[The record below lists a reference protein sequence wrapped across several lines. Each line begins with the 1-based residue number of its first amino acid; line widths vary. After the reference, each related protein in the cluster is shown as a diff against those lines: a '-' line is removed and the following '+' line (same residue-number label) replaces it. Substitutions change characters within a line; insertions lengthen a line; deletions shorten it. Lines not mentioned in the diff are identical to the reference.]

1 MNKEGEDRT
10 RKEPMVHILPVQ
22 DIVAQAED
30 VAQADDE
37 MIEEEALKLYHTG
50 IEADQEIDLHLEVIK
65 DLLTQHITSV
75 TTATATKTEDRTEK
89 RRGLKVGDR
98 KLARIISNMMIIC
111 SLKNIMS
118 TLKII
123 VVRT

>member
-37 MIEEEALKLYHTG
+37 MIEEEALKFNHTG

-65 DLLTQHITSV
+65 GLLTQHITFV
-75 TTATATKTEDRTEK
+75 TTETATKTEDRTEK

-98 KLARIISNMMIIC
+98 KLARITSNMMIIC

>member
-1 MNKEGEDRT
+1 MSKEGEDRT
-10 RKEPMVHILPVQ
+10 RKEPMAHILPVQ
-22 DIVAQAED
+22 DSVAQAED
-30 VAQADDE
+30 VAQADEE
-37 MIEEEALKLYHTG
+37 MIEEEALKPNHTG

-65 DLLTQHITSV
+65 GLLTQHITFV
-75 TTATATKTEDRTEK
+75 TTETATKTEDHTEK